1 MHSLRQW
8 MVIMKRLWFMLVFLC
23 CIALPLFPGGER
35 ESGGESASGRT
46 NGNADL
52 FSEEYANPIIKN
64 ETDDRLV
71 VFDADGNEV
80 TLTKRPDR
88 AIINYTS
95 MLGLWYLAGGR
106 AVGRPDTRGLK
117 GVPEGA
123 WDIETTGHV
132 ANPNLEK
139 IISLEPDFVVL
150 SGTMD
155 IQRRIKEVL
164 DQYEVENILLN
175 YEHYHD
181 FLNILDLFVRIVD
194 EDGVVESLVPGIQ
207 TEVGRIIDSCRGFDP
222 PRFLSL
228 FASTRDV
235 LVELNDSHTARIAAM
250 LGGENIAGA
259 VTPRRGQ
266 KRINLS
272 MERIV
277 QAQPEVILVT
287 VMGDMTEIQDKMK
300 EDLAVDQAWKGLD
313 AVREGRVHYLPNDL
327 FLYKPNERFPEAFTY
342 IAELLYPDIKDE

>member
-1 MHSLRQW
+1 

-80 TLTKRPDR
+80 TLTKRPER

-181 FLNILDLFVRIVD
+181 FLNILDLFVRIVNG
-194 EDGVVESLVPGIQ
+194 DGVVESLVPGIQ

-259 VTPRRGQ
+259 VTPREGAKTDQLEYGAYCAGAARGNSRYRNGRYDGNTGQ
-266 KRINLS
+266 NERRLGGRS
-272 MERIV
+272 GMERSRCG
-277 QAQPEVILVT
+277 QGGTCPLPSERPLPLQT
-287 VMGDMTEIQDKMK
+287 KR
-300 EDLAVDQAWKGLD
+300 AVSRG
-313 AVREGRVHYLPNDL
+313 VYLHCGAPL
-327 FLYKPNERFPEAFTY
+327 SGHKR
-342 IAELLYPDIKDE
+342 